1 MEGKMIKILIVED
14 EVPISNLISMSLE
27 KAGYQ
32 CECVFD
38 GMEAADKLEE
48 EHYDLVLLDIML
60 PKVDGYELMEYIQP
74 MGIPVIFLTAKS
86 NVEDTVKGLEMGAED
101 YLTKPFEIVELLARV
116 EVVLRRYDKN
126 EQYLRV
132 EEVEV
137 DTRSRTVKKDKKVVR
152 LTNKEYELLI
162 MFIKN
167 KNIALFRDVIYE
179 RIWEKDYTGE
189 SRTVDLHVQRLKR
202 KLGWEEKIK
211 TIYKIGYRLEV

>member
-1 MEGKMIKILIVED
+1 MIKILIVED
-14 EVPISNLISMSLE
+14 EAPISNLISMSLE

-32 CECVFD
+32 CECVYD
-38 GMEAADKLEE
+38 GMEAADRLEE

-116 EVVLRRYDKN
+116 EVVLRRYDKH

-132 EEVEV
+132 EDVEV

-152 LTNKEYELLI
+152 LTNKEYELLLL
-162 MFIKN
+162 FIKN

-189 SRTVDLHVQRLKR
+189 SRTIDLHVQRLKR

>member
-1 MEGKMIKILIVED
+1 MIKILIVED

-48 EHYDLVLLDIML
+48 EYYDLVLLDIML

-179 RIWEKDYTGE
+179 RIWEKDYIGE

>member
-1 MEGKMIKILIVED
+1 MIKILIVED
-14 EVPISNLISMSLE
+14 EAPISNLISMSLE

-38 GMEAADKLEE
+38 GMEAADRLEE

-86 NVEDTVKGLEMGAED
+86 NVEDTVRGLEMGAED

-132 EEVEV
+132 EDVEV
-137 DTRSRTVKKDKKVVR
+137 NTRSRTVTKDKKVVR
-152 LTNKEYELLI
+152 LTNKEYELLL

-202 KLGWEEKIK
+202 KLGWEDKIK

>member
-1 MEGKMIKILIVED
+1 MIKILIVED
-14 EVPISNLISMSLE
+14 EAPISNLISMSLE

-38 GMEAADKLEE
+38 GMEAADRLEE

-132 EEVEV
+132 EDVAV
-137 DTRSRTVKKDKKVVR
+137 NTRSRTVTKDKKVVR
-152 LTNKEYELLI
+152 LTNKEYELLL

-202 KLGWEEKIK
+202 KLGWEDKIK